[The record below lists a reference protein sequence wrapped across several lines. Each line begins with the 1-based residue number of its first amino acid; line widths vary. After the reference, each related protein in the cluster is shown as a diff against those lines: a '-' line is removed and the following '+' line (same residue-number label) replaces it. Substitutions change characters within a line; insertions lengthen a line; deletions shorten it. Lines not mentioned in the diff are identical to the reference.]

1 MPKRNWI
8 FSLVAIAAAWPLG
21 LPALSQALLPYR
33 VDLNVQNLED
43 QGLAMLQDAVQLTR
57 FEQYEL
63 AFPRAKLAA
72 QLVPKDFRAWF
83 LLGSLYLQE
92 EDYPAAVTSL
102 EKARDLIP
110 SNNVQERT
118 GVFFMLGSAYFQTGQ
133 YLEAKEVFRQGL
145 GENEESVEAW
155 FDLGNTHYKL
165 QEYEEAIAAYETAM
179 AQADDFWPAINN
191 IGLVQYEQGDTAAA
205 IEAWE
210 AALQIDANAA
220 EPMLAIAVARY
231 RQSPSSEA
239 VRLGQL
245 ALSLDPTYGN
255 LDFLRLNLW
264 GDRLMEDAAQ
274 FLAVPAIRAQL
285 GRNSN
290 AANP

>member
-8 FSLVAIAAAWPLG
+8 FSLVAIAAASSLG
-21 LPALSQALLPYR
+21 LPALGQALLPYR
-33 VDLNVQNLED
+33 VDLNAQNLED
-43 QGLAMLQDAVQLTR
+43 QGLVMLQDAVQLTR

-92 EDYPAAVTSL
+92 EDYPAAVTTL
-102 EKARDLIP
+102 EKARDLLP
-110 SNNVQERT
+110 SGNVQERT
-118 GVFFMLGSAYFQTGQ
+118 GVLFMLGSAYFQTGE
-133 YLEAKEVFRQGL
+133 YLKAKQVFRQGL

-165 QEYEEAIAAYETAM
+165 QEYPEAIAAYENAIDL
-179 AQADDFWPAINN
+179 ADDFWPAVNN
-191 IGLVQYEQGDTAAA
+191 IGLVKYEKGDTNAA

-210 AALQIDANAA
+210 AALKIDANAA
-220 EPMLAIAVARY
+220 EPMLAIAIARY

-239 VRLGQL
+239 VRLGRI
-245 ALSLDPTYGN
+245 ALSLDPSYGD

-264 GDRLMEDAAQ
+264 GDRLIADAAQ
-274 FLAVPAIRAQL
+274 FLAVPAIRTQL
-285 GRNSN
+285 GQTN